1 LSGDDII
8 REISYKASKK
18 AGLAP
23 GSLIH
28 IGEERTEKPR
38 ITIID
43 YNRDN
48 YQERVVENVEECFPF
63 KEYPTVTWIN
73 IDGIHQVDIIEKLGT
88 HFGLHPLVME
98 DIVHTSQ
105 RPKMEDYDSYIY
117 VVLKM
122 LWLGNEDAGVQAEQI
137 SIILGKNFVL
147 SFQELEGDTFDFV
160 RERLRNA
167 KGRIRLMG
175 TDYLAYALLDSIVDN
190 YFIIIEKFGEVIEEL
205 EEELVENPEPGTLQD
220 IHNLKKEMIYLR
232 KSVWPLRE
240 VISGLER
247 SESHLLEDTTFVFLK
262 DVYDHTIQVADS
274 IETYRDVLSGILD
287 VYLSSISNK
296 MNEVMKTLT
305 IIATIFIP
313 LTFLAGMYGM
323 NFRYMPELDW
333 KWGYPAVWLINILIF
348 ISMYTYFHRKNWL

>member
-1 LSGDDII
+1 MSKLF
-8 REISYKASKK
+8 YKSSRK

-28 IGEERTEKPR
+28 IGEERTEKPK

-43 YNRDN
+43 YDKDN

-63 KEYPTVTWIN
+63 KDYPTVSWIN
-73 IDGIHQVDIIEKLGT
+73 IDGIHQVDIVEKLGK

-98 DIVHTSQ
+98 DIVHTTQ

-122 LWLGNEDAGVQAEQI
+122 LWFNDGDTDVKAEQV
-137 SIILGKNFVL
+137 SIILGDNFVL
-147 SFQELEGDTFDFV
+147 SFQELEGDTFNFV
-160 RERLRNA
+160 RERIRNS
-167 KGRIRLMG
+167 KGRIRQMG
-175 TDYLAYALLDSIVDN
+175 ADYLAYALIDSIIDN
-190 YFIIIEKFGEVIEEL
+190 YFIIIERFGEIIEDL
-205 EEELVENPEPGTLQD
+205 EEELVENPEPGTLQN

-240 VISGLER
+240 VISGLDR
-247 SESHLLEDTTFVFLK
+247 SESDLIKETTFVFLK
-262 DVYDHTIQVADS
+262 DIYDHTIQVADA
-274 IETYRDVLSGILD
+274 IETYRDILSGILD
-287 VYLSSISNK
+287 VYLSSVSNK

-323 NFRYMPELDW
+323 NFSYMPELGW
-333 KWGYPAVWLINILIF
+333 KWGYPTVWIINILIF
-348 ISMYTYFHRKNWL
+348 ISMYLYFRRKNWL

>member
-1 LSGDDII
+1 MRKLF
-8 REISYKASKK
+8 YKSSRK

-28 IGEERTEKPR
+28 IGEERTEKPK
-38 ITIID
+38 ITVID
-43 YNRDN
+43 YDKDN

-63 KEYPTVTWIN
+63 KDYPTVSWIN
-73 IDGIHQVDIIEKLGT
+73 VDGIHQVDIVEKLGK

-98 DIVHTSQ
+98 DIVHTTQ

-122 LWLGNEDAGVQAEQI
+122 LWFNGDDADVKAEQV
-137 SIILGKNFVL
+137 SIILGDNFVL
-147 SFQELEGDTFDFV
+147 SFQEIEGDTFNFV
-160 RERLRNA
+160 RERIRNS
-167 KGRIRLMG
+167 KGRIRQMG
-175 TDYLAYALLDSIVDN
+175 ADYLAYALLDSIVDN
-190 YFIIIEKFGEVIEEL
+190 YFIIIERFGEIIEDL
-205 EEELVENPEPGTLQD
+205 EEELVENPMPGTLQN

-240 VISGLER
+240 VISGLDR
-247 SESHLLEDTTFVFLK
+247 SESDLIKETTFVFLK
-262 DVYDHTIQVADS
+262 DIYDHTIQVADA
-274 IETYRDVLSGILD
+274 IETYRDILSGILD
-287 VYLSSISNK
+287 VYLSSVSNK

-323 NFRYMPELDW
+323 NFSYMPELGW
-333 KWGYPAVWLINILIF
+333 KWGYPTVWIINILIF
-348 ISMYTYFHRKNWL
+348 ISMYLYFRRKNWL

>member
-1 LSGDDII
+1 MRKLF
-8 REISYKASKK
+8 YKSSKK
-18 AGLAP
+18 IGLSP

-28 IGEERTEKPR
+28 VGEDRTEIPK

-43 YNRDN
+43 YDKDN

-63 KEYPTVTWIN
+63 KDYPTVTWIN
-73 IDGIHQVDIIEKLGT
+73 VDGIHQVDIIEKLGT

-98 DIVHTSQ
+98 DIVHTTQ

-117 VVLKM
+117 IVLKM
-122 LWLGNEDAGVQAEQI
+122 LWIGEDEETDVKAEQV
-137 SIILGKNFVL
+137 SIVLGENFVL
-147 SFQELEGDTFDFV
+147 SFQELEGDTFNFV
-160 RERLRNA
+160 RERIRNS

-175 TDYLAYALLDSIVDN
+175 ADYLAYALLDSIVDN
-190 YFIIIEKFGEVIEEL
+190 YFIIIEKFGEIIEDL
-205 EEELVENPEPGTLQD
+205 EEELVENPEPGTLQN

-240 VISGLER
+240 VISGLDR
-247 SESHLLEDTTFVFLK
+247 SESPLIRDTTFVFLK
-262 DVYDHTIQVADS
+262 DIYDHTIQVADA
-274 IETYRDVLSGILD
+274 IETYRDILSGILD
-287 VYLSSISNK
+287 VYLSSVSNK

-323 NFRYMPELDW
+323 NFSYMPELGW
-333 KWGYPAVWLINILIF
+333 KWGYPAVWVINISICLA
-348 ISMYTYFHRKNWL
+348 MYVYFRRKNWL

>member
-1 LSGDDII
+1 MKKLF
-8 REISYKASKK
+8 YKTSKK

-38 ITIID
+38 ISIID
-43 YNRDN
+43 YDKEN

-63 KEYPTVTWIN
+63 KDHPTVTWIN
-73 IDGIHQVDIIEKLGT
+73 IDGIHQVDIIEKLGQ

-98 DIVHTSQ
+98 DIVHTTQ

-117 VVLKM
+117 IVLKM
-122 LWLGNEDAGVQAEQI
+122 LWIGDGEETDVKAEQV
-137 SIILGKNFVL
+137 SIILGENFVL
-147 SFQELEGDTFDFV
+147 SFQELEGDTFNFV
-160 RERLRNA
+160 RERIRNS
-167 KGRIRLMG
+167 KGRIRQMG
-175 TDYLAYALLDSIVDN
+175 SDYLAYALLDSIVDN
-190 YFIIIEKFGEVIEEL
+190 YFIIIEKFGEIIEDL
-205 EEELVENPEPGTLQD
+205 EEELVDNPEPETLQN

-240 VISGLER
+240 VINGLDR
-247 SESHLLEDTTFVFLK
+247 SESDLIKDSTFVFLK
-262 DVYDHTIQVADS
+262 DVYDHTIQVADA
-274 IETYRDVLSGILD
+274 IETYRDILSGILD
-287 VYLSSISNK
+287 VYLSSVSNK

-323 NFRYMPELDW
+323 NFSYMPELGW
-333 KWGYPAVWLINILIF
+333 KWGYPAVWVINILIF
-348 ISMYTYFHRKNWL
+348 ISMYAYFRRKNWL